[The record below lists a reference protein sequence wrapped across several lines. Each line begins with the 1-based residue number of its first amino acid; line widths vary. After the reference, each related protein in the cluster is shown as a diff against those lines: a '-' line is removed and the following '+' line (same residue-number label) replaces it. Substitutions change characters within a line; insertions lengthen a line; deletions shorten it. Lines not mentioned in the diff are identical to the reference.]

1 MTPPSAGPMTEI
13 AIIVRYQAMA
23 GNGDQVA
30 ALLGRHTAAT
40 RAEPGCR
47 DFVALR
53 GTEDPDSFVLYER
66 YDSREAFDA
75 HLASPHFSGIAVAQ
89 IRPLL
94 RERTLEFCQVVAP
107 EAEP

>member
-1 MTPPSAGPMTEI
+1 MTEV
-13 AIIVRYQAMA
+13 AIIVRYQANA

-30 ALLGRHTAAT
+30 VLLSRHTAAT

-66 YDSREAFDA
+66 YESREAFDA
-75 HLASPHFSGIAVAQ
+75 HLARPHFSDIAVAR

-94 RERTLEFCQVVAP
+94 RDRILEFQEVIAP
-107 EAEP
+107 LDEP